1 MPVSSS
7 VAVVPVLETPA
18 PRVRPFAPAE
28 IAPRRRT
35 ARLSLPRALLC
46 DLDGTLI
53 DSMPTLAEIASEVME
68 STYGTPRGAAR
79 ELYLGTCG
87 VPFAAQLEEIFP
99 GDPRNPGASA
109 RFEAAKPARC
119 GAIQMPAGTQRAL
132 ERLRGNGVR
141 IVVSSNNG
149 VANVAAFTR
158 NASFAFDLA
167 LGFGGGLAKGRPHF
181 DAVARQFHLTPQEML
196 FVGDSLH
203 DGEIAQQA
211 GVPFAAVT
219 TTFSPERF
227 KLRFPEAPVLRRFA
241 SLPELF
247 Q

>member
-1 MPVSSS
+1 MSVSSS
-7 VAVVPVLETPA
+7 VAVVPVLEKPA
-18 PRVRPFAPAE
+18 ARRRSYAPAE
-28 IAPRRRT
+28 VAPRLPR
-35 ARLSLPRALLC
+35 PRALLC

-68 STYGTPRGAAR
+68 STYGTPRASAR

-87 VPFAAQLEEIFP
+87 VPFAAQLDEIFP
-99 GDPRNPGASA
+99 GDPRNVGASA

-132 ERLRGNGVR
+132 ERLRASGVR

-149 VANVAAFTR
+149 VENVAAFTR
-158 NASFAFDLA
+158 NARFSFDLA

-181 DAVARQFHLTPQEML
+181 DLVARQFDLAPDEML

-203 DGEIAQQA
+203 DGEIAHQA
-211 GVPFAAVT
+211 GVPFAAVA

-227 KLRFPEAPVLRRFA
+227 KLRFPHAPVLRRFA
-241 SLPELF
+241 ALPELF